1 MSFMWPSV
9 CVDVQIHYQ
18 ALIKMK
24 GVRWRMKELSFS
36 GASPVSDK
44 CSSIYTIRVLSLP
57 LLSLFPSSCFF
68 SPALHFPDH
77 LISALPRSSP
87 WAFVGPWIASSNYCP
102 SLLLCSPLLEPPLL
116 TSPLFISFLLRFLF
130 LLFPWASLKFV
141 KKKCWFTSLLWVKG
155 EWQTPIA
162 HVRLLKYKA
171 AARSTCLILKTAKR
185 KNPLSIDE
193 IV

>member
-24 GVRWRMKELSFS
+24 GVRGRMEELSFS
-36 GASPVSDK
+36 GAGPVSDK

-102 SLLLCSPLLEPPLL
+102 SLLLCSPLLQPPLL
-116 TSPLFISFLLRFLF
+116 TSPLFISLFF
-130 LLFPWASLKFV
+130 LLFPWTSLKFAK
-141 KKKCWFTSLLWVKG
+141 KKKCWFTFLLWVKG
-155 EWQTPIA
+155 EWQTPVS

-171 AARSTCLILKTAKR
+171 AARPARLILKTAKW
-185 KNPLSIDE
+185 KE
-193 IV
+193 ILFQ